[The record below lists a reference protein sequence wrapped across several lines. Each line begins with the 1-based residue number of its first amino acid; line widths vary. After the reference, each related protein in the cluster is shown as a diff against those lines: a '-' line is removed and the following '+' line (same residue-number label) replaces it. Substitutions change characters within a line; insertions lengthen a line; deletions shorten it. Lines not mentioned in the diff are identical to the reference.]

1 MADSDKEAKK
11 NADVEAEQNTAE
23 VDPNEAMA
31 AEWAAMAEPEEKS
44 AGEDSD
50 PNDDMAAEWAALV
63 EEDAP
68 AADDGGDGEMLFG
81 SSGVLGGASSQPTRV
96 LNQDEI
102 DSLLGFDLDDD
113 DKGQSGI
120 QLILDSGMVSYERLP
135 MLEVVFDRL
144 VRTMTTSLRNFTSEN
159 VEVLLDTLT
168 SVRFG
173 DYLNSIPLPAMLS
186 VFKAEEWDNYG
197 LLTVD
202 SALIYSVVDVLLG
215 GRHFASPMRVE
226 GRPYT
231 TIERNLVERMV
242 HVVLA
247 DLGAA
252 FEPLT
257 PANFV
262 FDRLETNPR
271 FAAIA
276 RPGNAA
282 ILVKMR
288 IDMEDRGGKLEMLLP
303 YATLEPIRELLLQMF
318 MGEKFGRDSI
328 WETHLAQ
335 ELWNT
340 KVEIEAVLD
349 EQIMPLKN
357 IADLRVGDVFPLN
370 TDPRGSVLLRCGGVP
385 MVTGKMGRKGVNIA
399 VRVDDMAA
407 ETSTGK

>member
-81 SSGVLGGASSQPTRV
+81 SSGVLGGASSQPTRI

-215 GRHFASPMRVE
+215 GRHFAGWETFCLADARRGAALHHYRTQPRRTNGPCRPGRSRSRVRTLDARQFRIRPIGDQPALRRHRTTGQRGNSGE
-226 GRPYT
+226 NAYRHGRPRRQA
-231 TIERNLVERMV
+231 RNAVAIRHPGTHPRASIADV
-242 HVVLA
+242 H
-247 DLGAA
+247 GR
-252 FEPLT
+252 EIW
-257 PANFV
+257 
-262 FDRLETNPR
+262 PR
-271 FAAIA
+271 FHLGDASRA
-276 RPGNAA
+276 R
-282 ILVKMR
+282 
-288 IDMEDRGGKLEMLLP
+288 
-303 YATLEPIRELLLQMF
+303 TLEYK
-318 MGEKFGRDSI
+318 G
-328 WETHLAQ
+328 
-335 ELWNT
+335 
-340 KVEIEAVLD
+340 
-349 EQIMPLKN
+349 
-357 IADLRVGDVFPLN
+357 GD
-370 TDPRGSVLLRCGGVP
+370 
-385 MVTGKMGRKGVNIA
+385 
-399 VRVDDMAA
+399 
-407 ETSTGK
+407 